1 MKMFIHVA
9 LLASLASPLAWSAGT
24 VQVYTPDSEKPKTLT
39 NAGHLLDL
47 VGQPR
52 LAKSWWTGAVI
63 SERQATIVA
72 EQKHQGLLARLSGLA
87 QQEDADD
94 AGGQTQDCKG
104 KQQPAHEGGW
114 RWRQRGQIGHAGY
127 CARPLCWQPS

>member
-1 MKMFIHVA
+1 MKMFIHIA
-9 LLASLASPLAWSAGT
+9 LLASLTSPLAWSAGT

-72 EQKHQGLLARLSGLA
+72 EQKTSGA
-87 QQEDADD
+87 
-94 AGGQTQDCKG
+94 
-104 KQQPAHEGGW
+104 
-114 RWRQRGQIGHAGY
+114 
-127 CARPLCWQPS
+127 ARPTERAGTTGRYRRCRGHY

>member
-1 MKMFIHVA
+1 MKMFIHIA
-9 LLASLASPLAWSAGT
+9 LLASGLAAGVVCGNGT
-24 VQVYTPDSEKPKTLT
+24 GLHPGQRKPKTLT

-72 EQKHQGLLARLSGLA
+72 EQNIRRCSP
-87 QQEDADD
+87 D
-94 AGGQTQDCKG
+94 
-104 KQQPAHEGGW
+104 
-114 RWRQRGQIGHAGY
+114 
-127 CARPLCWQPS
+127 

>member
-52 LAKSWWTGAVI
+52 LAKS
-63 SERQATIVA
+63 
-72 EQKHQGLLARLSGLA
+72 
-87 QQEDADD
+87 
-94 AGGQTQDCKG
+94 
-104 KQQPAHEGGW
+104 
-114 RWRQRGQIGHAGY
+114 
-127 CARPLCWQPS
+127 